1 MVNLTINHF
10 SVSVPEGST
19 ILDAARAVGIHIP
32 HLCYL
37 KDLNEIGACR
47 VCSVEV
53 EGEDKLIPA
62 CDNVVREGMKIF
74 TNSPRVRAARKVNL
88 ELILSEHDC
97 RCATCS
103 RSGNCQLQAL
113 ANDCGILKNPYEE
126 QLPTGKQVQWNQN
139 FPLIRDAAK
148 CIKCM
153 RCIQIC
159 DKIQSLNVWD
169 LEATGSRTH
178 VNVSGNRRIED
189 ADCSL
194 CGQCITHCPVGALRE
209 RNDVDSVLAA
219 LEDPT
224 VTTVVQIAPAVR
236 TAFGEALGL
245 PPEQATVNRLAGALR
260 QVGFDYVFDT
270 SYSADLTIMEEGSEF
285 LDRMKKGDLEKYPMF
300 TSCCPGWVRFIKS
313 QYPELVGRLSTSKSP
328 QQMFGAVVKTFFAK
342 RIGVAPE
349 KICSVSIM
357 PCTAKKAECDLPTMR
372 RENGVK
378 DVDYVLT
385 TREVLRLLRAE
396 RVSVHRIWE
405 TPFDKLMGD
414 YTGAGVIFGATGG
427 VMEAALRSAAYLVT
441 GKNPAVESFRAVRS
455 TLGGEE
461 QPWREATFDLGGTPV
476 RVAVTSG
483 LGNAR
488 KLCDAIVEG
497 RVHYD
502 FVEVMACPGG
512 CAGGGGQ
519 PIHCDDKE
527 RAGERGQVLYGLD
540 RGMPLRFSH
549 ENTDVQALY
558 REELGA
564 PLSEKA
570 EELLHTDH
578 FAWEMP
584 CVKGN
589 EEF

>member
-1 MVNLTINHF
+1 MVNLTINHL

-19 ILDAARAVGIHIP
+19 ILDAARAAGIHIP

-62 CDNVVREGMKIF
+62 CENVVREGMQIY
-74 TNSPRVRAARKVNL
+74 TNSPRVRAARKINL

-97 RCATCS
+97 RCATCA
-103 RSGNCQLQAL
+103 RSGNCQLQSL
-113 ANDCGILKNPYEE
+113 ANDFGILKNPYEDNI
-126 QLPTGKQVQWNQN
+126 PTGKQTQWNQE

-153 RCIQIC
+153 RCIQVC
-159 DKIQSLNVWD
+159 DKVQSLKVWD
-169 LEATGSRTH
+169 LEATGGRTH

-209 RNDVDSVLAA
+209 RDDVDAVMEA

-236 TAFGEALGL
+236 TAFGESLGL
-245 PPEQATVNRLAGALR
+245 APEQATVNRLAGALR
-260 QVGFDYVFDT
+260 SVGFDYVFDT

-285 LDRMKKGDLEKYPMF
+285 VDRMKKGELKKYPMF
-300 TSCCPGWVRFIKS
+300 TSCCPGWVRFIKT
-313 QYPELVGRLSTSKSP
+313 QYPELVGMLSTSKSP
-328 QQMFGAVVKTFFAK
+328 QQMFGAVVKTYFSK

-396 RVSVHRIWE
+396 RISVHKIWE
-405 TPFDKLMGD
+405 TPFDRLLGD

-441 GKNPAVESFRAVRS
+441 GKNPAPEAFRTVRS
-455 TLGGEE
+455 TLANED
-461 QPWREATFDLGGTPV
+461 QPWREATFDLAGTPI
-476 RVAVTSG
+476 RVAVASG

-488 KLCDAIVEG
+488 KLCDAILEG
-497 RVHYD
+497 RVQYD

-512 CAGGGGQ
+512 CSGGGGQ

-549 ENTDVQALY
+549 ENMDVQALY
-558 REELGA
+558 RDELDH

-578 FAWEMP
+578 FAWDMECM
-584 CVKGN
+584 K
-589 EEF
+589 ERMKF